1 MKQNYIPEKK
11 KSLIINES
19 IRNTAVLMHNTF
31 SVCKNSYLSNN
42 ILEKLNNDDKFFN
55 KLGNKSLN
63 IQKYMELLLKNTK
76 CSK

>member
-1 MKQNYIPEKK
+1 
-11 KSLIINES
+11 
-19 IRNTAVLMHNTF
+19 MHNTF